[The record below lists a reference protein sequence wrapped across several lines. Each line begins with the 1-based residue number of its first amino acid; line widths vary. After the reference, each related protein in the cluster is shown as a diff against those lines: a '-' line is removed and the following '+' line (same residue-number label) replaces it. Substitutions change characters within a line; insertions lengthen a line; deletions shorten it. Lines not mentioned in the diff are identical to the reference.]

1 MNENSRI
8 SLDLTASDVTRFNT
22 WLDRKSAASGLDQTL
37 AADIKL
43 CLNEVLANLMSYGLK
58 HTPQPLTVVEVTLQ
72 PSSAR
77 ATVTDN
83 GAYFNMRDWPAP
95 GDRDLLNGEPGG
107 FGISL
112 IKERASRFFYTRIG
126 DLNHLVIVCERQG
139 NLR

>member
-8 SLDLTASDVTRFNT
+8 SLSLTASDVSRFND
-22 WLDRKSAASGLDQTL
+22 WLDDKCAACRLDKTL

-58 HTPQPLTVVEVTLQ
+58 QTSEPLTVVDLTLQ
-72 PSSAR
+72 PDSAR
-77 ATVTDN
+77 AAVTDN
-83 GAYFNMRDWPAP
+83 GAYFDMRGWETP

-112 IKERASRFFYTRIG
+112 IKERASRVFYTRIG
-126 DLNHLVIVCERQG
+126 DLNHLIIVCERSG
-139 NLR
+139 LHR